1 MIQCEECEM
10 WQLVYSN
17 YKLNKSEQ
25 YSLQGIFE
33 ECTYKCDASL
43 CK

>member
-1 MIQCEECEM
+1 M
-10 WQLVYSN
+10 WRVWDVAAGVL
-17 YKLNKSEQ
+17 KLQVEQ